1 MCKRICLVR
10 LELLLAGGP
19 GCVSLPAHS
28 SPGGPLLVPCP
39 ETIFS
44 GAGCGWERA
53 APGALVC
60 CVPEPGCP
68 HGAAVLG
75 ETCSSGSW
83 CHTPGGW
90 FETLC
95 GWKLCCLILVLLP
108 SHSRL
113 LVNGRCLL
121 SEKLLPGHCC
131 PFPSAELL
139 FRWLLSL
146 GIARCH
152 RRWAGLGARC
162 RHMGNIPVPP
172 GLILGMSITPGG

>member
-1 MCKRICLVR
+1 MSPSQPTPALGAHCWFPAQKQFS
-10 LELLLAGGP
+10 LEQAVVGSEQLP
-19 GCVSLPAHS
+19 GLWCA
-28 SPGGPLLVPCP
+28 
-39 ETIFS
+39 
-44 GAGCGWERA
+44 
-53 APGALVC
+53 VC